1 MCVTLED
8 AHLKIEEIGSE
19 SDNRGLSSNQS
30 TRGEE
35 IRRLAQSM
43 VAERAASGLAAQQTP
58 SSQNISSQ
66 DQDIIALSDEA
77 LRGIASR
84 NDAKTL
90 GRTDQ
95 IVSALQQSLDASTQN
110 PSMQQN
116 KGGAQGGKGKKNKDV
131 EKEWMPKVQAGQIHE
146 GREVIGKLRVTEK
159 NQDQNTVGATGK
171 NGNSGSIPGGN
182 AVALKSGVAQ
192 SSKNGKSPAPAK
204 VAQKKTEDSSA
215 VQNLKATA
223 LPLGKDKGLQVKG
236 QAQSS
241 KESGE
246 ASGSGKIKEFDVR
259 GQATGSSQTLTIK
272 GAKKLAKGE
281 KSLGTFRRLDDKPML
296 KYVTLESSNTKVAAK
311 ELRKNATAA
320 GESPE
325 QIQQAVERLKD
336 FSTPDSPAK

>member
-1 MCVTLED
+1 MCANLED

-58 SSQNISSQ
+58 AAQNISSQ
-66 DQDIIALSDEA
+66 DEDVIALSDEA
-77 LRGIASR
+77 LKKVASR
-84 NDAKTL
+84 SDAKTL

-95 IVSALQQSLDASTQN
+95 IISALQQSLDASTQN

-116 KGGAQGGKGKKNKDV
+116 KGGKGKKNKKI
-131 EKEWMPKVQAGQIHE
+131 EKEWTPKVKAGQVHE
-146 GREVIGKLRVTEK
+146 GREVIGKIRITEE
-159 NQDQNTVGATGK
+159 NQEQNTVGATGK
-171 NGNSGSIPGGN
+171 NGSAGAI
-182 AVALKSGVAQ
+182 KSGVAQ
-192 SSKNGKSPAPAK
+192 SSKNGKSPAK
-204 VAQKKTEDSSA
+204 AQVSQKDKEESSA
-215 VQNLKATA
+215 AQNL
-223 LPLGKDKGLQVKG
+223 KDKGLQVKG
-236 QAQSS
+236 LEQGN

-246 ASGSGKIKEFDVR
+246 ASGSGKTKEFDVR
-259 GQATGSSQTLTIK
+259 GRATGRSQTLTIK
-272 GAKKLAKGE
+272 DAKKLLKGE
-281 KSLGTFRRLDDKPML
+281 RSLGTFRRLDDKPML
-296 KYVTLESSNTKVAAK
+296 KYVTLESTNTKEAAK

-336 FSTPDSPAK
+336 FSTPDSPAQ